1 MRLIKFTKTPKID
14 GHRITTP
21 PIYVRSDIALP
32 AVGEMVGASSSLS
45 DTVLMGKVIE
55 VSESTRTYIAQF
67 NAVSWESG
75 KKNAVLGL

>member
-14 GHRITTP
+14 GNRITTP

-32 AVGEMVGASSSLS
+32 VVGEMVGASSNLS
-45 DTVLMGKVIE
+45 DTVLMGSVIE
-55 VSESTRTYIAQF
+55 VSESERTYVAQF

-75 KKNAVLGL
+75 KKHAALAL

>member
-1 MRLIKFTKTPKID
+1 MRLINFTKTPKID

-32 AVGEMVGASSSLS
+32 LVGEMVGASSSLS

-55 VSESTRTYIAQF
+55 VSETKRTYVAQF

-75 KKNAVLGL
+75 KRHKALGL